1 MTTTTS
7 NATAKVGILLLSIP
21 VALFAHGVVIQQW
34 WQWFL
39 VPHGLNAITLTQA
52 ILLRFGA
59 SLLTAKRDRREDEKE
74 SLNDI
79 VTRTLVWAIVLP
91 GLFWLLGLAFKTWLP
106 L

>member
-1 MTTTTS
+1 MTTATS
-7 NATAKVGILLLSIP
+7 NATAKAGILFLTIP
-21 VALFAHGVVIQQW
+21 VALFAHALVIQQW

-39 VPHGLNAITLTQA
+39 VPHGLSAITLTQA
-52 ILLRFGA
+52 IVLRFGA
-59 SLLTAKRDRREDEKE
+59 TLLTAKRDRREDEAE

-79 VTRTLVWAIVLP
+79 IIRSFVWATVLP